1 MVTFGQLF
9 ALLCALNIGLGQAR
23 NVLVKRQADEED
35 VVVVSNEETS
45 DDIKDKNDTS
55 GQEGVDLI
63 KVIRDAVGGAL
74 DALRGVVEAK
84 QEAVKPIVSAAQRT
98 AELVQDSQVLER
110 IRETASLVIDAKV
123 NAFQS
128 LLKVVTDALSG
139 PQVLERVSGTVDFA
153 GNVFRVG
160 VCHLFCPLQANGT
173 DCRQDHCEP
182 RNETAKDPDYV
193 YYDNYVDFDE
203 VARLDLKAEDDDNDV
218 SKDDV

>member
-1 MVTFGQLF
+1 M
-9 ALLCALNIGLGQAR
+9 
-23 NVLVKRQADEED
+23 
-35 VVVVSNEETS
+35 
-45 DDIKDKNDTS
+45 
-55 GQEGVDLI
+55 
-63 KVIRDAVGGAL
+63 
-74 DALRGVVEAK
+74 
-84 QEAVKPIVSAAQRT
+84 
-98 AELVQDSQVLER
+98 
-110 IRETASLVIDAKV
+110 
-123 NAFQS
+123 
-128 LLKVVTDALSG
+128 VTDALSG

-182 RNETAKDPDYV
+182 RNETAKDPDYI